1 MNRIIKIMVLAL
13 LLGLVSMFQSCSSW
27 LDIMPEAQVN
37 DEKMF
42 STQQGFKDVL
52 NGIYITASSEKLY
65 ANNLLFGFVDALAQ
79 YYEIPDEEHEF
90 AKVAKYE
97 YKDVEVSPKIDEMWL
112 ELYFCIA
119 NCNILLERL
128 EEVGPT
134 FFEDER
140 VYYVMHGEALA
151 LRAFFH
157 FDLLRLWAPSYKK
170 DPNYMAIPYITAYSN
185 KISPQY
191 TVAEVIDSVIV
202 DLKAAALDLKD
213 HDPIFDPIY
222 QVESNGASPADMYM
236 WTQPMPDR
244 DEFLSYRGYRMNY
257 YAVNALLARVYAYKQ
272 DKKNAYDY
280 AKIVLESGVF
290 KFTNYWEITNA
301 VEYRN
306 RILRP
311 EIIFGFNVPQM
322 TDIYDPYSP
331 LWSFN
336 QNSWLTIKNRGAIF
350 QSSPNDYRLNYLM
363 EDEVLAS
370 FDRASCIKF
379 VEPEN
384 SNDLTESD
392 YGTIAP
398 MIRISEMYYYVCE
411 YLMDTDFEAAKA
423 ELQKLRDA
431 RNAKEVL
438 TATTAYELQEVI
450 INDARREFMAEGQM
464 FYFYKRLGHN
474 VIDESGSYSMKD
486 EDFVLPL
493 PDVELEFGNRLS
505 ELYN

>member
-140 VYYVMHGEALA
+140 VYYVMHGEVLA

-257 YAVNALLARVYAYKQ
+257 YAVTTTLARIYLYIEDNENAFDWAELAVNTGKCSSTSYIFSLYSDKLSDYSDYYFNPNLEKEEQLIIEVNKKDTIYETDKYGSIDSRLKEWFNYYPNSSTEFVSKYMKSSDGSTPVNIALIRGCEAYYIAAEAASNIE
-272 DKKNAYDY
+272 DAF
-280 AKIVLESGVF
+280 E
-290 KFTNYWEITNA
+290 
-301 VEYRN
+301 
-306 RILRP
+306 
-311 EIIFGFNVPQM
+311 
-322 TDIYDPYSP
+322 
-331 LWSFN
+331 
-336 QNSWLTIKNRGAIF
+336 
-350 QSSPNDYRLNYLM
+350 RLNRVRQAFGISATYDLQAGV
-363 EDEVLAS
+363 EDLNKELFAEYQKS
-370 FDRASCIKF
+370 F
-379 VEPEN
+379 V
-384 SNDLTESD
+384 
-392 YGTIAP
+392 
-398 MIRISEMYYYVCE
+398 
-411 YLMDTDFEAAKA
+411 
-423 ELQKLRDA
+423 
-431 RNAKEVL
+431 
-438 TATTAYELQEVI
+438 
-450 INDARREFMAEGQM
+450 AEGQL
-464 FYFYKRLGHN
+464 FYYMKRKN
-474 VIDESGSYSMKD
+474 FSQISGVSGVTFPALYT
-486 EDFVLPL
+486 FPI
-493 PDVELEFGNRLS
+493 PDTEIEFGNIS
-505 ELYN
+505 D